1 MPQGEGGDVD
11 KRRYRMW
18 EPINARFALVMAV
31 ALLPLGVISLVQTR
45 TLQVAVQARDAEAL
59 MGATL
64 GAAAQAAGKISLA
77 QGLVAALSGAPAV
90 LGDADGCLT
99 LLRNAAAQLDFAVT
113 LAYLP
118 ADGPIACQT
127 IDAGLPTEDAGLP
140 TYDAGLPTDLRLSH
154 SVVGPDGQPAG
165 RVELTLPL
173 SVLALDLLMLQ
184 TETGPAPL
192 QIWTFDGTGAVLTT
206 NIPGDDGPALL
217 PKARPLTGF
226 IDQPQTVFA
235 GVSKAGQPRSYAV
248 APVLSGAVY
257 LMTSWDHGGP
267 KALKSAEL
275 SRYLPPLT
283 MWALGMI
290 VAALASEWLVSRHVR
305 LLTGSI
311 KRFAR
316 GDRSMKKIDLSGAP
330 VEISD
335 AGEAFA
341 RMSDTIL
348 HSEAQL
354 EDTIHQKEV
363 LLREVHHRVKNNLQL
378 IASIMNIQ
386 MRKAIAPEAKALLRG
401 LHDRIMS
408 LATIHRG
415 LYQTSGLADVRAD
428 ELFKDIVRQIVN
440 IGSGLERRFELAMD
454 VEDLHLTPDQAVPLS
469 LLLTEAM
476 TNAMKYA
483 GSSDGKSTQI
493 AVRLKRE
500 TGRAARMEVENSL
513 PTGVHIPGFSQTP
526 DAGTQSTGLGD
537 QLLTAFA
544 QQLGGTL
551 ERTLTEDS
559 YLLSLR
565 FNVNNL
571 TEAEARSAAEAQ
583 VTAEALARDEAET
596 TPQAAPPTD
605 P

>member
-1 MPQGEGGDVD
+1 MPFGEGGDVD

-45 TLQVAVQARDAEAL
+45 TLQVVVQARDAEAL
-59 MGATL
+59 MGATS
-64 GAAAQAAGKISLA
+64 GAAAQAASKISLA
-77 QGLVAALSGAPAV
+77 QGLIAALSGTPAIQ
-90 LGDADGCLT
+90 GEASECLA

-113 LAYLP
+113 LAFEP
-118 ADGPIACQT
+118 AAGPTTCQT
-127 IDAGLPTEDAGLP
+127 TDAAKITAAG
-140 TYDAGLPTDLRLSH
+140 GVSMDLRVSH
-154 SVVGPDGQPAG
+154 PVVRPDGQPAG
-165 RVELTLPL
+165 MVHLTLPL
-173 SVLALDLLMLQ
+173 SVLGLDVLTVQ
-184 TETGPAPL
+184 TEAEPEPL
-192 QIWTFDGTGAVLTT
+192 QIWAFDGTGAVLTT
-206 NIPGDDGPALL
+206 NITGEDGPTLL
-217 PKARPLTGF
+217 PKERPLTGF

-235 GVSKAGQPRSYAV
+235 GVSESGQPRSYAV

-267 KALKSAEL
+267 KALKAAEL
-275 SRYLPPLT
+275 SRYLPPLA
-283 MWALGMI
+283 MWTLGMI

-316 GDRSMKKIDLSGAP
+316 GDRSLKKIDLSGAP

-341 RMSDTIL
+341 RMSNTII

-386 MRKAIAPEAKALLRG
+386 MRTAIAPEARVLLRG

-483 GSSDGKSTQI
+483 GSSGGKPTQI

-500 TGRAARMEVENSL
+500 PGRAALMEVENSR
-513 PTGVHIPGFSQTP
+513 PTGAHIPGFSQTP
-526 DAGTQSTGLGD
+526 DADTKSTGLGD

-551 ERTLTEDS
+551 ERTLTDES

-565 FNVNNL
+565 FNVSNL
-571 TEAEARSAAEAQ
+571 RESESRSE
-583 VTAEALARDEAET
+583 AEALARTEAAE
-596 TPQAAPPTD
+596 AAEAPEAATPTD

>member
-1 MPQGEGGDVD
+1 MPFRDRGEVD

-31 ALLPLGVISLVQTR
+31 ALLPLGVISIVQTR
-45 TLQVAVQARDAEAL
+45 TLQMAVQSRDAETL
-59 MGATL
+59 LGATS

-77 QGLVAALSGAPAV
+77 QGLVAALSSAPAV
-90 LGDADGCLT
+90 LGDASECVALM
-99 LLRNAAAQLDFAVT
+99 RSAAAQLEFDVT
-113 LAYLP
+113 LAFVPL
-118 ADGPIACQT
+118 DGPTTCQT
-127 IDAGLPTEDAGLP
+127 ADAAQITAAGAVLSP
-140 TYDAGLPTDLRLSH
+140 LDLRVSH
-154 SVVGPDGQPAG
+154 PVVRPDGQPAG
-165 RVELTLPL
+165 MVQLTLPL
-173 SVLALDLLMLQ
+173 SVLALDALTMRTGTGLALLQ
-184 TETGPAPL
+184 V
-192 QIWTFDGTGAVLTT
+192 WTFDGTGAVLTT
-206 NIPGDDGPALL
+206 NIAGEDGATLL
-217 PKARPLTGF
+217 PKARSLAGF
-226 IDQPQTVFA
+226 VGQSQTVFS
-235 GVSKAGQPRSYAV
+235 GISEAGQPRSYSV
-248 APVLSGAVY
+248 APVLAGAVY
-257 LMTSWDHGGP
+257 LMTSWDQGGP
-267 KALKSAEL
+267 RALKNAEL
-275 SRYLPPLT
+275 ARYLPPLT
-283 MWALGMI
+283 MWALGML

-316 GDRSMKKIDLSGAP
+316 GDRSLKNIDLSEAP

-341 RMSDTIL
+341 RMSDTII

-386 MRKAIAPEAKALLRG
+386 MRTAIAPEARVLLRG

-483 GSSDGKSTQI
+483 GSSGAKPTQI

-513 PTGVHIPGFSQTP
+513 PTGAHIPGLSQTP

-551 ERTLTEDS
+551 ERTLTDDS

-565 FNVNNL
+565 FNVSNL
-571 TEAEARSAAEAQ
+571 TEAEARSEAEAMLKADALARSEAAEA
-583 VTAEALARDEAET
+583 AE
-596 TPQAAPPTD
+596 PAPPTAA
-605 P
+605 